1 MTPVQL
7 VIALIVAGLCGYAAD
22 QIGKYKGRGWG
33 FPVGF
38 LLGVIG
44 VVIIACVPRTDDAKV
59 EAARKQYEIQA
70 EAARRAGYQYPPQP
84 PMGATGASWDQT
96 VPPGGPWGQPPYGAW
111 QRPQQP

>member
-1 MTPVQL
+1 MTPAQL

-38 LLGVIG
+38 FLGVIG

-70 EAARRAGYQYPPQP
+70 EAARRAWYQYWPQP
-84 PMGATGASWDQT
+84 PMGAADASRDQP
-96 VPPGGPWGQPPYGAW
+96 VPPSGPWGQPPYGDW
-111 QRPQQP
+111 QGPQQP